1 MKKTFK
7 ATAAFLL
14 ILAVAIGM
22 CACSGGAGGKAPG
35 KKIAIVTAT
44 LSQNPEEYQRAAQLA
59 SEYSYVEHVV
69 YTDTRVG
76 TSGILDFYKRVNDI
90 ASDASYGAIVIARA
104 NLGAVAAV
112 RAAKAKNPD
121 KLIVCTAPE
130 ENIQTLAKSADAI
143 LAIDTAKDAAMMVE
157 EAHGRGAQVFVYYA
171 TGVQQSTPSIKGSRE
186 AAEKKCDEL
195 GMTYKFVNCYDV
207 SQALGIKGAQSFMK
221 EDIAR
226 QLKNF
231 EGKKIAAY
239 CADISSQAELI
250 KNACPNG
257 IIVAGTSF
265 PSIYDG
271 YTAAFDIEVGKKW
284 DNKSKVFSKVRAAI
298 RENGGT
304 KNQFIVWD
312 DLTASSMTE
321 AAFEYARATLCGE
334 QIDMAKA
341 VKSSF
346 PSKIKVSDKQLD
358 KCTFIYTEDYRVL

>member
-1 MKKTFK
+1 MKKKFK
-7 ATAAFLL
+7 AAAAFLL
-14 ILAVAIGM
+14 ILTVAIGM

-171 TGVQQSTPSIKGSRE
+171 TGVQQSTPSIKESRE
-186 AAEKKCDEL
+186 AAEKKCEEL

-207 SQALGIKGAQSFMK
+207 SQALGIKGAQSF
-221 EDIAR
+221 
-226 QLKNF
+226 
-231 EGKKIAAY
+231 
-239 CADISSQAELI
+239 ADISSQAELI

-298 RENGGT
+298 RANGGT

>member
-7 ATAAFLL
+7 AAAAFLL

-121 KLIVCTAPE
+121 KLIVCTAPG

-171 TGVQQSTPSIKGSRE
+171 TGVQQSTPSIKESRE
-186 AAEKKCDEL
+186 AAEKKCEEL

-298 RENGGT
+298 RANGGT

-334 QIDMAKA
+334 QIDMTKA

>member
-1 MKKTFK
+1 MRVLGRSRRQSARQKDRHSHGDS
-7 ATAAFLL
+7 
-14 ILAVAIGM
+14 VAE
-22 CACSGGAGGKAPG
+22 
-35 KKIAIVTAT
+35 
-44 LSQNPEEYQRAAQLA
+44 PEEYQRAAQLA

-112 RAAKAKNPD
+112 RAAKAKNPE

-143 LAIDTAKDAAMMVE
+143 LAIDTARDAAMMVE

-171 TGVQQSTPSIKGSRE
+171 TGVQQSTPSIKESRE
-186 AAEKKCDEL
+186 AAEKKCNEL

-298 RENGGT
+298 RANGGT

>member
-7 ATAAFLL
+7 AAAAFLL

-171 TGVQQSTPSIKGSRE
+171 TGVQQSTPSIKESRE
-186 AAEKKCDEL
+186 AAEKKCEEL
-195 GMTYKFVNCYDV
+195 GMTYKFVNCYD
-207 SQALGIKGAQSFMK
+207 
-221 EDIAR
+221 
-226 QLKNF
+226 
-231 EGKKIAAY
+231 
-239 CADISSQAELI
+239 
-250 KNACPNG
+250 
-257 IIVAGTSF
+257 VAGTSF

-298 RENGGT
+298 RANGGT